1 LPRLDNSDDYLMI
14 PYIEL
19 KKKPTKNIIVWSGP
33 IYYIETVPDYNQVTV
48 EDEAPG
54 WRAWAFGAF
63 GSKLNK
69 LAEIKNETGP
79 EYKW

>member
-1 LPRLDNSDDYLMI
+1 M
-14 PYIEL
+14 
-19 KKKPTKNIIVWSGP
+19 WSGLF
-33 IYYIETVPDYNQVTV
+33 YYIETVPDYNQVTV

-54 WRAWAFGAF
+54 WRAWAFATF